1 MKILFFTN
9 TYLPHVGGVA
19 RSIASFSAEFRRL
32 GHKVLTIAPQF
43 DPPQEDEAGVVRVPA
58 VTHFNGTDFSVPMP
72 VPGIVA
78 SAVDQFGPDVVHTH
92 HPFLMGGT
100 ALRIA
105 QSRKLPLIF
114 THHTM
119 YDQFTHYLSGEPA
132 EESPRL
138 TQFVASLV
146 SGYANLCDQI
156 IAPSQSV
163 ADLLRSRGVE
173 TPIEV
178 IPTGIDTQ
186 RFAHGDSGAFRLRH
200 GIPPD
205 VPVVGHVGRLALE
218 KNLGFLSRA
227 VADFLSQ
234 HSEARF
240 LVVGSGPCEQDFP
253 NACRAVGVEDRLVM
267 AGTCEGQELIDAYHA
282 MDVFAFASH
291 SETQGMVVAEAMAAG
306 LPVVALDG
314 PGVRE
319 VVADGKN
326 GRLLMNEDLQQ
337 YARALK
343 SVLEPSATD
352 RQALKEAALATA
364 QEYSLPRTAERE
376 LALYQRVMDRV
387 PPAAMPGE
395 TTTAWDKAKGRL
407 RAEWNLLTNVAQ
419 AAGAALDP
427 TPPAADRPP
436 R

>member
-9 TYLPHVGGVA
+9 TYRPHVGGVA
-19 RSIASFSAEFRRL
+19 RSIESFEAEFRRL
-32 GHKVLTIAPQF
+32 GHEVLTIAPQF
-43 DPPQEDEAGVVRVPA
+43 DPPTEDEAGVVRVPA
-58 VTHFNGTDFSVPMP
+58 VTHFHGTDFSLPVP

-78 SAVDQFGPDVVHTH
+78 SAVDQFGPDIVHTH

-105 QSRKLPLIF
+105 ESRQLPLVF

-119 YDQFTHYLSGEPA
+119 YDQFTHYVSGEPA

-146 SGYANLCDQI
+146 AGYANLCDQV

-178 IPTGIDTQ
+178 IPTGIDTD
-186 RFAHGDSGAFRLRH
+186 RFARGDGAAFRRRR

-205 VPVVGHVGRLALE
+205 APVVGHVGRLALE
-218 KNLGFLSRA
+218 KNL
-227 VADFLSQ
+227 DFLSQ
-234 HSEARF
+234 AVAQFLVQRPQARF
-240 LVVGSGPCEQDFP
+240 LVVGSGPCEEFFKD
-253 NACRAVGVEDRLVM
+253 ACRSAGVEDRLIM

-291 SETQGMVVAEAMAAG
+291 SETQGMVVAEAMSAG

-319 VVADGKN
+319 VVVDGKN
-326 GRLLMNEDLQQ
+326 GRLLMQEDAQKYVEALQSLLD
-337 YARALK
+337 APA
-343 SVLEPSATD
+343 SD
-352 RQALKEAALATA
+352 RERILAGIRATA

-376 LALYQRVMDRV
+376 LALYERVIARAGQRT
-387 PPAAMPGE
+387 GE
-395 TTTAWDKAKGRL
+395 SATTWDKAKGRL
-407 RAEWNLLTNVAQ
+407 RAEWNLLTNVAN
-419 AAGAALDP
+419 AAGAALEVP
-427 TPPAADRPP
+427 GP
-436 R
+436 RSD

>member
-9 TYLPHVGGVA
+9 TYRPHVGGVA
-19 RSIASFSAEFRRL
+19 RSIESFEAEFLRQ
-32 GHKVLTIAPQF
+32 GHEVLTIAPQF
-43 DPPQEDEAGVVRVPA
+43 DPPQGDEPGVVRVPA
-58 VTHFNGTDFSVPMP
+58 VTHFHGTDFSLPVP

-78 SAVDQFGPDVVHTH
+78 SAVDQFGPDIVHTH

-105 QSRKLPLIF
+105 ESRQLPLVF

-146 SGYANLCDQI
+146 AGYANLCDQV

-178 IPTGIDTQ
+178 IPTGIDTE
-186 RFAHGDSGAFRLRH
+186 RFARADGAAFRRRR

-205 VPVVGHVGRLALE
+205 APVVGHVGRLALE
-218 KNLGFLSRA
+218 KNLDFLSRA
-227 VADFLSQ
+227 VAQLLFLQ
-234 HSEARF
+234 PRARL
-240 LVVGSGPCEQDFP
+240 LVVGSGPCEKNFQD
-253 NACRAVGVEDRLVM
+253 ACRAAGVEDRLIM

-291 SETQGMVVAEAMAAG
+291 SETQGMVVAEAMSAG

-319 VVADGKN
+319 VVMDGKN
-326 GRLLMNEDLQQ
+326 GRLLMRENVRE
-337 YARALK
+337 YAAALK
-343 SVLEPSATD
+343 SLLDASASD
-352 RQALKEAALATA
+352 REQIQAGARATA

-376 LALYQRVMDRV
+376 LALYQRVIARV
-387 PPAAMPGE
+387 GPVARGE
-395 TTTAWDKAKGRL
+395 TATAWNKAKGRL
-407 RAEWNLLTNVAQ
+407 RAEWCLLTNVAN
-419 AAGAALDP
+419 AAGEALEVTLPDG
-427 TPPAADRPP
+427 D
-436 R
+436 

>member
-19 RSIASFSAEFRRL
+19 RSVDSFAAEFRRR
-32 GHKVLTIAPQF
+32 GHEVLIIAPQF
-43 DPPQEDEAGVVRVPA
+43 DPPQEDEPNVVRVPA
-58 VTHFNGTDFSVPMP
+58 VTHFNGTDFSVPVP

-78 SAVDQFGPDVVHTH
+78 LAVDDFAPDIVHTH

-105 QSRKLPLIF
+105 ESRKLPLVF

-119 YDQFTHYLSGEPA
+119 YDQFTHYISGEPA

-146 SGYANLCDQI
+146 AGYANLCDQV

-163 ADLLRSRGVE
+163 SDLLRSRGGE

-178 IPTGIDTQ
+178 IPTGIDTH
-186 RFAHGDSGAFRLRH
+186 RFARGDGAAFRHRR
-200 GIPPD
+200 GIPAD
-205 VPVVGHVGRLALE
+205 APVVGHVGRLALE
-218 KNLGFLSRA
+218 KNLDFLSRA
-227 VADFLSQ
+227 VAKFLAAEPQ
-234 HSEARF
+234 ARF
-240 LVVGSGPCEQDFP
+240 LVVGSGPCEQNFTD
-253 NACRAVGVEDRLVM
+253 ACRATGAEARLIM

-291 SETQGMVVAEAMAAG
+291 SETQGMVVAEAMSAG
-306 LPVVALDG
+306 LPVIALDG

-319 VVADGKN
+319 VVVDGKN
-326 GRLLMNEDLQQ
+326 GRLLKNEDVDE
-337 YARALK
+337 YAEAFQWLFNL
-343 SVLEPSATD
+343 SPHD
-352 RQALKEAALATA
+352 RQTLRAAACATA
-364 QEYSLPRTAERE
+364 EEFSLPRTAERE
-376 LALYQRVMDRV
+376 LHLYEQVIERVGS
-387 PPAAMPGE
+387 PPAPDAAS
-395 TTTAWDKAKGRL
+395 AWEKAKGRL
-407 RAEWNLLTNVAQ
+407 RAEWNLLSNVAQ
-419 AAGAALDP
+419 AAGAAMETRLPD
-427 TPPAADRPP
+427 DRAL